1 MAEELRNLR
10 VFAKRGGTIDEIT
23 TYLKDMED
31 AYESLYVFNQK
42 LELLN
47 PNSEKYRRFGPWIY
61 EFGFPYLFDTTRSIQ
76 ENRKLVLPEDRLI
89 IEKVSIQ
96 SPGFWEFLGSLNPL
110 LQIREYLNDRHRRRQ
125 DREWREET
133 EKQKAILENQII
145 QQKLIEGNNPII
157 KDRIEILKELGY
169 TQEEIRQLIWTNV
182 STPLMQL
189 GKHQDNGLIEN
200 AE

>member
-1 MAEELRNLR
+1 MAEEQKNLR
-10 VFAKRGGTIDEIT
+10 IFANRGGTVDEIT

-42 LELLN
+42 LEILN
-47 PNSEKYRRFGPWIY
+47 PNSKKYRRLGPWIY
-61 EFGFPYLFDTTRSIQ
+61 ELGFPYFFDTARSIQ
-76 ENRKLVLPEDRLI
+76 ENRKLVLPEDKLI

-145 QQKLIEGNNPII
+145 QQKLIEGNNSVI
-157 KDRIEILKELGY
+157 KDRIEILRELGH